1 MCCSDVTNN
10 PHTRRMMVLANLF
23 LVLGLLPRLFL
34 EQQVLHTH
42 PMIDFFCGLFLG
54 CSTVMNLELIRRRR
68 SRQS

>member
-10 PHTRRMMVLANLF
+10 PHTRRIVVLANLF
-23 LVLGLLPRLFL
+23 LVLGVLPRVLL

-42 PMIDFFCGLFLG
+42 PAIDFFCGLFVG
-54 CSTVMNLELIRRRR
+54 SSTVMNLELIRRRR